1 MTPDPSVVPRDARRT
16 RLLTLATLAVLVGV
30 VFFGVHNRRYLHEIA
45 SSDFAINR
53 AGAQQLL
60 DGEPLYDGKAERVRL
75 FAEAD
80 DVGSAERV
88 AMATAFTD
96 TYSSFIGSPPVAL
109 VHLPWAHVEYG
120 TALATFRGV
129 EALAMV
135 AAVAIAGLVV
145 RREDR
150 VVAWLV
156 GLAALLVFFPV
167 VSSLGLGQ
175 VDGLVML
182 ALAIALWASTCERW
196 RTVGAALAV
205 AALLKVS
212 PILVLVFMALRVK
225 RGRVGMLVGAAV
237 AGGGLL
243 LTSALVGRGDDLV
256 TWVRDIV
263 PSLASG
269 NRTVENQSLPA
280 FVHRLLAG
288 GDDIVRTTTALGG
301 VRFVGIVAGVVGMLA
316 LWWWR
321 RDQSYDPL
329 ELGAV
334 VLIAL
339 LAAPVSWAHYL
350 SWAIL
355 PLVLLASPERL
366 VGSRARVATL
376 GSLLLF
382 ATALMA
388 LPVRFPSPEEVAAH
402 PWTRVYSGAGTLAVV
417 GYLVVAVL
425 ELAPDRARSRAPEPV
440 PSPDAGPRVAAPGA
454 RELA

>member
-1 MTPDPSVVPRDARRT
+1 MSAAPVVTREARRT
-16 RLLTLATLAVLVGV
+16 RLLAFAALAVLVGV
-30 VFFGVHNRRYLHEIA
+30 VFFAAHNGRYLHEIA

-53 AGAQQLL
+53 AGAQQMLA
-60 DGEPLYDGKAERVRL
+60 GEPLYDRKAERERL

-80 DVGSAERV
+80 DVDAAERD

-109 VHLPWAHVEYG
+109 VHVPWADVEYG

-135 AAVAIAGLVV
+135 ASVAIAGLVV

-150 VVAWLV
+150 AFAWLV
-156 GLAALLVFFPV
+156 GAAALLVFFPV

-182 ALAIALWASTCERW
+182 ALAIALWASARERW

-212 PILVLVFMALRVK
+212 PILLLVFMVLRVK
-225 RGRVGMLVGAAV
+225 RGRAGMLGGAAV
-237 AGGGLL
+237 AAAGLL
-243 LTSALVGRGDDLV
+243 VTSALVGRAGDLV
-256 TWVRDIV
+256 TWVRDV
-263 PSLASG
+263 APSLSSG

-280 FVHRLLAG
+280 FLHRLVAG
-288 GDDIVRTTTALGG
+288 GDDIVRTTTSLGG
-301 VRFVGIVAGVVGMLA
+301 LRFVGIVGGVVGVLA

-321 RDQSYDPL
+321 RDRSYDPL

-366 VGSRARVATL
+366 VGSRARVAVL
-376 GSLLLF
+376 GALLLF

-388 LPVRFPSPEEVAAH
+388 LPVRFPSPDEVAAK
-402 PWTRVYSGAGTLAVV
+402 PWTRVYSGAGTLAVLV
-417 GYLVVAVL
+417 YLVVAVL
-425 ELAPDRARSRAPEPV
+425 ELTPARSPSGAPEPV
-440 PSPDAGPRVAAPGA
+440 VGPSAVPRVGAPGA

>member
-1 MTPDPSVVPRDARRT
+1 MTPTPPPVTRGARRT
-16 RLLTLATLAVLVGV
+16 RLLALAVLAVLVGV
-30 VFFGVHNRRYLHEIA
+30 VFFAAHNRRYLHEIA

-53 AGAQQLL
+53 AGAQQLI
-60 DGEPLYDGKAERVRL
+60 DGEPLYDRKAERARL
-75 FAEAD
+75 FAEAG
-80 DVGSAERV
+80 DVGPAERE
-88 AMATAFTD
+88 AMTTAFSD

-109 VHLPWAHVEYG
+109 VHAPWAHVEYG

-135 AAVAIAGLVV
+135 AAVAIAGFTV
-145 RREDR
+145 RRDDR

-156 GLAALLVFFPV
+156 GAAALLVFFPV

-175 VDGLVML
+175 IDGLVML
-182 ALAIALWASTCERW
+182 ALAIALWASTRERW

-212 PILVLVFMALRVK
+212 PILLLVFMVLRVK

-237 AGGGLL
+237 ATAGLL
-243 LTSALVGRGDDLV
+243 VTSAVVGRAGDVV
-256 TWVRDIV
+256 TWVRDV
-263 PSLASG
+263 APSLSTG

-280 FVHRLLAG
+280 FLHRLLAG
-288 GDDIVRTTTALGG
+288 GDDIVRTTTSLGG
-301 VRFVGIVAGVVGMLA
+301 LRYVGIVGGVIGVLA

-321 RDQSYDPL
+321 RDRPYDPL

-355 PLVLLASPERL
+355 PLMLLASPERL
-366 VGSRARVATL
+366 VGPRARVAVL
-376 GSLLLF
+376 GGLLVL

-388 LPVRFPSPEEVAAH
+388 LPVRFPSPDDVAAH
-402 PWTRVYSGAGTLAVV
+402 PWTRVYSGAGTLAVLV
-417 GYLVVAVL
+417 YLVVAVL
-425 ELAPDRARSRAPEPV
+425 ELAPDRSRRDAPEPSPR
-440 PSPDAGPRVAAPGA
+440 PSAAPPVGAPGA

>member
-1 MTPDPSVVPRDARRT
+1 MTPDSPTTTRDARRT
-16 RLLTLATLAVLVGV
+16 RLLALAVLVVLVGA
-30 VFFGVHNRRYLHEIA
+30 VFFGIHNRKYLHEIA

-60 DGEPLYDGKAERVRL
+60 DRDSLYDREAERARL

-80 DVGSAERV
+80 DVGPAERA

-109 VHLPWAHVEYG
+109 VHVPWAHVEYG

-135 AAVAIAGLVV
+135 AAVAITGFAV

-150 VVAWLV
+150 AFAWLV
-156 GLAALLVFFPV
+156 GVAALLLFFPV

-175 VDGLVML
+175 IDGLVML
-182 ALAIALWASTCERW
+182 ALAVALWASTRERW

-212 PILVLVFMALRVK
+212 PILLLVFMVLRVR
-225 RGRVGMLVGAAV
+225 RGRTGMLVGGAA
-237 AGGGLL
+237 AAGGLL
-243 LTSALVGRGDDLV
+243 AVSALVGRAGDLA
-256 TWVRDIV
+256 TWVRDVV
-263 PSLASG
+263 PSLSSG

-280 FVHRLLAG
+280 FLHRLLAG
-288 GDDIVRTTTALGG
+288 GDDIVRTTTSLGG
-301 VRFVGIVAGVVGMLA
+301 LRYVGIVGGAVGVLA

-321 RDQSYDPL
+321 RDRPYDPL

-355 PLVLLASPERL
+355 PLMLLAGPERL

-376 GSLLLF
+376 AGLLVL

-402 PWTRVYSGAGTLAVV
+402 PWTRLYSGAGTLAVLV
-417 GYLVVAVL
+417 YLVVAVL
-425 ELAPDRARSRAPEPV
+425 ELAPERSPSGAPEP
-440 PSPDAGPRVAAPGA
+440 SPRAAPALGVGAAGA